1 MTAPRSHPA
10 RPADATATLAVAPA
24 ADTCATP
31 RTRAVPNGGERWL
44 RAAGRARLLAWAS
57 LAWMTTEGVVG
68 LIAGFQAGSIALV
81 GWALGS
87 AVEGLASIIVV
98 WRFTGARTLSET
110 AERRAQHGVAISFW
124 LLAPYVAAEAIRDLA
139 GAHHPETS
147 WLGIGLTT
155 IALLE
160 MPLLGRAEQ
169 KLGARLDSA
178 ATAGEGRQN
187 YLCAAQ
193 AAAVL
198 TGLIITTVWSA
209 AGGPIL
215 PSHSRSPRGRSMK
228 ATPPGVATPAAA
240 KPRRRPSTPRSG
252 HPATRPRRD
261 VGPVGSGTN
270 DRALARRATGRLGW
284 TTSTGGREEL
294 VSDVG

>member
-1 MTAPRSHPA
+1 MTQPHTNQHDRANRTAARLTAAPPA
-10 RPADATATLAVAPA
+10 
-24 ADTCATP
+24 CATP
-31 RTRAVPNGGERWL
+31 LGRAAPADSERWL
-44 RAAGRARLLAWAS
+44 RDAGRARLLAWAS

-68 LIAGFQAGSIALV
+68 LVAGMQAGSIALI

-98 WRFTGARTLSET
+98 WRFTGTRTLSET
-110 AERRAQHGVAISFW
+110 AERRAQQGVAVSFW
-124 LLAPYVAAEAIRDLA
+124 LLAPYVTAEAVRDLA
-139 GAHHPETS
+139 SAHHPETS

-160 MPLLGRAEQ
+160 MPLLGRAKQ

-198 TGLIITTVWSA
+198 TGLLTTSIWS
-209 AGGPIL
+209 GGWW
-215 PSHSRSPRGRSMK
+215 
-228 ATPPGVATPAAA
+228 TDPAI
-240 KPRRRPSTPRSG
+240 
-252 HPATRPRRD
+252 
-261 VGPVGSGTN
+261 
-270 DRALARRATGRLGW
+270 ALAIAGW
-284 TTSTGGREEL
+284 AIYEGNTAWRGDACSC
-294 VSDVG
+294 